1 MTGGLPVVL
10 LHGWPVTDLHW
21 RHLAPRLRAAGFDPL
36 PITLP
41 GFGSGADGG
50 TDFRKSA
57 LAARVSARLA
67 AAGIAR
73 CAVVGHDWGGT
84 VAVHLAAAAPETVS
98 ALVVEEEVLPGI
110 DVAVPAPGSE
120 HYPDWHGAFNRAP
133 GLAESLVPGRED
145 DFYGAFLRES
155 AGPAGLDP
163 AVLGAYV
170 DAYRPTDVHVAG
182 LAHYRT
188 RADDLADV
196 DELRTHPVRTPA
208 LAIGG
213 RFAMGTAVA
222 EGLRPVASDVR
233 GAVLPESGHYPAEQE
248 PERTADVVID
258 FLRRH
263 AGP

>member
-21 RHLAPRLRAAGFDPL
+21 RHLTPRLRDAGFEPL

-41 GFGSGADGG
+41 GLGSGDDGTG
-50 TDFRKSA
+50 DFRKSA
-57 LAARVSARLA
+57 LAARVRDRLA
-67 AAGIAR
+67 ADGIAR
-73 CAVVGHDWGGT
+73 CAVIGHDWGGT
-84 VAVHLAAAAPETVS
+84 VAVNLAAAAPEIVA
-98 ALVVEEEVLPGI
+98 ALVVEEEILPGI
-110 DVAVPAPGSE
+110 DVAVPSPGRE

-145 DFYGAFLRES
+145 DFYGAFLQQS

-188 RADDLADV
+188 RADDLADIAA
-196 DELRTHPVRTPA
+196 LRADPIRTPV
-208 LAIGG
+208 LAVGG
-213 RFAMGTAVA
+213 RYAMGAAVA
-222 EGLRPVASDVR
+222 EGLRPVAADVR
-233 GAVLPESGHYPAEQE
+233 GVVLDDSGHYPAEQE
-248 PERTADVVID
+248 PERTATVVID

-263 AGP
+263 GDR

>member
-1 MTGGLPVVL
+1 MTGLPVVL

-21 RHLAPRLRAAGFDPL
+21 QHLAPRLRDAEFEPL
-36 PITLP
+36 AITLP
-41 GFGSGADGG
+41 GLGTRNDG
-50 TDFRKSA
+50 TCDFRKSA
-57 LAARVSARLA
+57 LAARVRDRLA
-67 AAGIAR
+67 ADGIAR
-73 CAVVGHDWGGT
+73 CAVIGHDWGGT
-84 VAVHLAAAAPETVS
+84 VAVHLAAAAPETVA
-98 ALVVEEEVLPGI
+98 ALIVEEEVLPGI
-110 DVAVPAPGSE
+110 DVAVPSPGSE

-145 DFYGAFLRES
+145 AFYGAFLRES

-163 AVLGAYV
+163 AVLDAYV

-196 DELRTHPVRTPA
+196 DEFRTDPIRTPV

-213 RFAMGTAVA
+213 RFAMGAAVA

-233 GAVLPESGHYPAEQE
+233 SVVLEESGHYPAEQE
-248 PERTADVVID
+248 PERTAEVVID

-263 AGP
+263 GDR